1 MSLTPALYIGHGA
14 PPLLDDALWSSQ
26 LSAWGNELVRPTAI
40 LVVSAHWESA
50 PLTLGSTSGTT
61 PLIYD
66 FGGFAPRFYDLQYR
80 QPIAISLLMACERF

>member
-14 PPLLDDALWSSQ
+14 PPLLDDPLWSSQ
-26 LSAWGNELVRPTAI
+26 LSAWGDELRRPTAI

-50 PLTLGSTSGTT
+50 PLTLGSTSGAT

-66 FGGFAPRFYDLQYR
+66 FGD
-80 QPIAISLLMACERF
+80 SLLGFTICNIAHLVHQI